1 MNLFSGGNLAK
12 LLTRLSAMYFIQGER
27 TTEEGAVAALASI
40 EN

>member
-12 LLTRLSAMYFIQGER
+12 LYFIQGER